1 MMMKFLGTMLM
12 TKVLICSREYNRD
25 EIIYG
30 IELLKAID
38 K

>member
-1 MMMKFLGTMLM
+1 MMKFWLVLM
-12 TKVLICSREYNRD
+12 RKILICSRDNNRD

-30 IELLKAID
+30 IELIKAID

>member
-1 MMMKFLGTMLM
+1 MLMKFWLVLM
-12 TKVLICSREYNRD
+12 RKILICSRVSNRD

-30 IELLKAID
+30 IELIKAGD